1 MDAKPA
7 FRDLQQKLRS
17 LEGLVKELSAQ
28 LEQAQTAFSS
38 AGAPSSEQTSPGKS
52 HEDRDADPGGE
63 LSRATSNDDGHL
75 QFGRLVLQDSNRS
88 HYVSSGFWSRVNDE
102 VSKSALATLLP
113 SSRRSQYLYS

>member
-7 FRDLQQKLRS
+7 FLDLQQKLRS

-28 LEQAQTAFSS
+28 LEQAQTAFGS
-38 AGAPSSEQTSPGKS
+38 AGAASSEQNSPGRS
-52 HEDRDADPGGE
+52 HEDRDADHGGE
-63 LSRATSNDDGHL
+63 VSQAASADDGHL

-102 VSKSALATLLP
+102 VGKSASNTLLP
-113 SSRRSQYLYS
+113 